1 VESVWPDTGLT
12 IMGPLSSGVTPM
24 SLSLPMHPFQMLVDP
39 QAVLDAMA
47 ASTHLESLQRRV
59 FRPLATEGG
68 VDDLEDGLVDEER
81 EDPERMEGWER

>member
-1 VESVWPDTGLT
+1 
-12 IMGPLSSGVTPM
+12 M

-59 FRPLATEGG
+59 FRPLAAEGG
-68 VDDLEDGLVDEER
+68 VDDPEDGYVDEDR
-81 EDPERMEGWER
+81 DDPGGVEGWGR